1 MKKKLFAI
9 LLAVVMMASVVV
21 VLASCSAPEFDP
33 EIIAKAEKMDLADL
47 EKAAEEEFKAA
58 GVKFTAKAT
67 TSGVGKV
74 LKKFKEKYTWFDY
87 DEFSSSKDQA
97 IAEDITATLAKNK
110 FFADFSM
117 VQIASNIKTWTDA
130 GYLRNYVPKNDNE
143 IQLDP
148 KATAPLVGLYADKL
162 FTYNKTAAG
171 DVTLQNIWQLTGK
184 DGATLKKVKGSSIQ
198 NPSNEGINMAF
209 MIMLTSSKSCEKLTA
224 AYKSYFGTDYTAQEG
239 CKNIGYYFIQQ
250 YLKALTENHS
260 SDSKVLSE
268 TLQNDTT
275 GTVFVVGLNK
285 TKGYSH
291 VDKEKNE
298 AGEEK
303 VVKNYWYDD
312 LFYSGVHGDVEGYN
326 GFTYNTYLSIP
337 KSSRLPYT
345 ACLFARYILTEEGF
359 RAGWK
364 DVGYSSPNAKVTPNV
379 DKTVSLE
386 GGYKYELNTDKV
398 LQEDA
403 AYTLANYNDV
413 YKFVTSNWTA
423 K

>member
-33 EIIAKAEKMDLADL
+33 EIITNAQNMSLADL

-74 LKKFKEKYTWFDY
+74 LTKFKEKYTWFDY
-87 DEFSSSKDQA
+87 EAFSSSKDA
-97 IAEDITATLAKNK
+97 DAAADITATLAKNK
-110 FFADFSM
+110 FYADFSM
-117 VQIASNIKTWTDA
+117 IQIASNIKTWMDA
-130 GYLRNYVPKNDNE
+130 GYLRNYVPKNDDE

-148 KATAPLVGLYADKL
+148 KATQPLVGLYADKL
-162 FTYNKTAAG
+162 FAYNQSAT
-171 DVTLQNIWQLTGK
+171 DVTLTNIWQLTGK

-198 NPSNEGINMAF
+198 DPSNEGINMSF
-209 MIMLTSSKSCEKLTA
+209 MIMLTSAGACEKLTA

-239 CKNIGYYFIQQ
+239 CKNIGYYFIQE
-250 YLKALTENHS
+250 YIKALTNRHG

-268 TLQNDTT
+268 TLASDTT

-291 VDKEKNE
+291 VDKDAND
-298 AGEEK
+298 K
-303 VVKNYWYDD
+303 VTHNYWHED

-326 GFTYNTYLSIP
+326 GFTYNTYLGIP

-379 DKTVSLE
+379 DKTVEVE
-386 GGYKYELNTDKV
+386 GGYKYVLDTNKV
-398 LQEDA
+398 LQEDG
-403 AYTLANYNDV
+403 AYTLDNYSDV
-413 YKFVTSNWTA
+413 YRFVTSAWN

>member
-9 LLAVVMMASVVV
+9 LLAVVMMISVIV
-21 VLASCSAPEFDP
+21 VLASCAAPEFDP
-33 EIIAKAEKMDLADL
+33 DIITKAEKMSLAEL

-58 GVKFTAKAT
+58 NVKFVAKAT

-74 LKKFKEKYTWFDY
+74 LTKFKAKYTWFDH
-87 DEFSSSKDQA
+87 EKFSSSKDQA

-130 GYLRNYVPKNDNE
+130 GYLRNYVPKNDDE
-143 IQLDP
+143 IQLSAD
-148 KATAPLVGLYADKL
+148 ATKPLVGLYADKL
-162 FTYNKTAAG
+162 FAYNKTAAG

-184 DGATLKKVKGSSIQ
+184 DGTALKKVKGSSIQ

-209 MIMLTSSKSCEKLTA
+209 MIMLTSPEACTKLAA
-224 AYKSYFGTDYTAQEG
+224 AYQSYFGTAYTDQAG

-250 YLKALTENHS
+250 YLKSLNENHS

-268 TLQNDTT
+268 TLQKDKT

-291 VDKEKNE
+291 VDKDADN
-298 AGEEK
+298 K
-303 VVKNYWYDD
+303 VTKNYWYDD

-386 GGYKYELNTDKV
+386 GGYKYELNVQKV